1 MISLLKPAPAA
12 PPLPPDR
19 VDSVYRQ
26 LRWQVFTG
34 IFLGY
39 AAFYLVR
46 NNFALA
52 MPAILKAHPEY
63 SKVQL
68 GWAMTGLLT
77 AYGFSK
83 FFMGSV
89 SDRSNPRWF
98 MALGLLL
105 TSAVTFAF
113 GTIPGVY
120 SSLFVIVALQTLNGW
135 CNGMGWPPCG
145 KTMVHWWST
154 KERGRTVSSW
164 NVAHNVGG
172 ALIAVFATWAV
183 GYFGDWRATFYFN
196 AVIAAAVAGVVLLL
210 VRDTP
215 QSCGLP
221 PIERFKND
229 YPPNYSAEHERTFTF
244 KEIFLTYV
252 LNNRYLWAIAIAN
265 AFVYFVRYGVSNW
278 IPTYLQTAKGFNFK
292 ESGLAWTAFEL
303 AGIPG
308 TILCGWLSDKVFK
321 ARRAPATI
329 LFMGLTLGGLVVYGL
344 NGKGPLWIDIASLIA
359 IGFFIYGPIMM
370 IGLHALDLV
379 PKKAAGTAA
388 GFTGLFGYFLGSAP
402 SGAGVGWIEVH
413 FGWTGVFST
422 MIVCCVLTMVFSAL
436 TLGHRATSSEGA
448 KGAGGPNR

>member
-52 MPAILKAHPEY
+52 MPAILRAHPEY

-135 CNGMGWPPCG
+135 CNGM
-145 KTMVHWWST
+145 
-154 KERGRTVSSW
+154 
-164 NVAHNVGG
+164 
-172 ALIAVFATWAV
+172 
-183 GYFGDWRATFYFN
+183 
-196 AVIAAAVAGVVLLL
+196 
-210 VRDTP
+210 
-215 QSCGLP
+215 
-221 PIERFKND
+221 
-229 YPPNYSAEHERTFTF
+229 
-244 KEIFLTYV
+244 
-252 LNNRYLWAIAIAN
+252 
-265 AFVYFVRYGVSNW
+265 
-278 IPTYLQTAKGFNFK
+278 
-292 ESGLAWTAFEL
+292 
-303 AGIPG
+303 
-308 TILCGWLSDKVFK
+308 
-321 ARRAPATI
+321 
-329 LFMGLTLGGLVVYGL
+329 
-344 NGKGPLWIDIASLIA
+344 
-359 IGFFIYGPIMM
+359 
-370 IGLHALDLV
+370 
-379 PKKAAGTAA
+379 
-388 GFTGLFGYFLGSAP
+388 
-402 SGAGVGWIEVH
+402 
-413 FGWTGVFST
+413 
-422 MIVCCVLTMVFSAL
+422 
-436 TLGHRATSSEGA
+436 
-448 KGAGGPNR
+448 

>member
-1 MISLLKPAPAA
+1 MCNAFTDSSID
-12 PPLPPDR
+12 PP
-19 VDSVYRQ
+19 S
-26 LRWQVFTG
+26 
-34 IFLGY
+34 
-39 AAFYLVR
+39 
-46 NNFALA
+46 
-52 MPAILKAHPEY
+52 
-63 SKVQL
+63 
-68 GWAMTGLLT
+68 
-77 AYGFSK
+77 
-83 FFMGSV
+83 
-89 SDRSNPRWF
+89 
-98 MALGLLL
+98 
-105 TSAVTFAF
+105 
-113 GTIPGVY
+113 
-120 SSLFVIVALQTLNGW
+120 
-135 CNGMGWPPCG
+135 
-145 KTMVHWWST
+145 
-154 KERGRTVSSW
+154 
-164 NVAHNVGG
+164 
-172 ALIAVFATWAV
+172 
-183 GYFGDWRATFYFN
+183 
-196 AVIAAAVAGVVLLL
+196 
-210 VRDTP
+210 
-215 QSCGLP
+215 
-221 PIERFKND
+221 
-229 YPPNYSAEHERTFTF
+229 
-244 KEIFLTYV
+244 
-252 LNNRYLWAIAIAN
+252 AIAN

-448 KGAGGPNR
+448 KGAGGLNR

>member
-1 MISLLKPAPAA
+1 MLSLFRPAPAA
-12 PPLPPDR
+12 PSVPADR
-19 VDSVYRQ
+19 IDAHYGR
-26 LRWQVFTG
+26 LRWQVFIG
-34 IFLGY
+34 IFVGY
-39 AAFYLVR
+39 AGFYLVR

-52 MPAILKAHPEY
+52 MPAILKAHPEFT
-63 SKVQL
+63 KTQL

-77 AYGFSK
+77 AYGLSK

-98 MALGLLL
+98 MATGLLL
-105 TSAVTFAF
+105 SSAMTFSF
-113 GTIPGVY
+113 GVVPGLY
-120 SSLFVIVALQTLNGW
+120 GSLVVIIALQSINGW

-154 KERGRTVSSW
+154 KERGRIVAVW
-164 NVAHNVGG
+164 NCAHNVGG

-183 GYFGDWRATFYFN
+183 ARFSDWGATFWFN
-196 AVIAAAVAGVVLLL
+196 AVVAAAVAVLIALLL
-210 VRDTP
+210 RDTP

-221 PIERFKND
+221 PIERFKD
-229 YPPNYSAEHERTFTF
+229 DFPPGYSAAHERTFTF
-244 KEIFLTYV
+244 KEIFLGYV
-252 LNNRYLWAIAIAN
+252 LNNRFLWCIAIAN
-265 AFVYFVRYGVSNW
+265 AFVYFVRFGVVNW

-292 ESGLAWTAFEL
+292 DSGLAWTAFEL

-329 LFMGLTLGGLVVYGL
+329 LFMALTLVGLIVYSL
-344 NGKGPLWIDIASLIA
+344 NGRGPLWIDVASLIA

-388 GFTGLFGYFLGSAP
+388 GFTGLFGYFFGSAP
-402 SGAGVGWIEVH
+402 SGAGVGWIAEH
-413 FGWTGVFST
+413 FGWSGVFAT
-422 MIVCCVLTMVFSAL
+422 MVVCCVLTMGFSAL
-436 TLGHRATSSEGA
+436 TLGHRSESNSA
-448 KGAGGPNR
+448 LK